1 MPQNKL
7 IRGIR
12 RLLGQALT
20 PAEFQ
25 DSVVEAIR
33 RRHAAAVVVRLG
45 VDELNVDLPDREGG
59 VIYLE
64 RAYALHRAAP
74 RNLPLLLDEVISMLD
89 PIEIASADELVV
101 LVRPFK
107 FEAEPQADLL
117 RRPLASVLGAHVAL
131 DKPERYVFAPAS
143 ELRES
148 LKLDDEALWDRALR
162 NTRDKLGVD
171 PAPLIPEQIMLI
183 QTDDGL
189 AASLLALDD
198 FWDSKKLTAMGPLA
212 VAAPS
217 HMEVHIAP
225 LSDAASVRRLR
236 EVLAEADGP
245 FFLTNDLLVRRDG
258 RWEVLP

>member
-1 MPQNKL
+1 MPQSKL
-7 IRGIR
+7 MRGMR

-25 DSVVEAIR
+25 DCVVEEIK
-33 RRHAAAVVVRLG
+33 RRHPSAIVVRMD
-45 VDELNVDLPDREGG
+45 VDELRVILPDQEDGF
-59 VIYLE
+59 IHLE
-64 RAYALHRAAP
+64 RAHALHRTAP
-74 RNLPLLLDEVISMLD
+74 RNLSLLLNEVVSMLD

-101 LVRPFK
+101 LVRPFE
-107 FEAEPQADLL
+107 FEAEPRADML
-117 RRPLASVLGAHVAL
+117 RRPLAGVLGAHVAL

-148 LKLDDEALWDRALR
+148 LKLEDEALWERALR
-162 NTRDKLGVD
+162 NTCDKLGVD

-198 FWDSKKLTAMGPLA
+198 LWDSEKLTAMGPLA

-225 LSDAASVRRLR
+225 LSDPASVKRLR

-245 FFLTNDLLVRRDG
+245 FFLTSDLFVRRDR
-258 RWEVLP
+258 RWEVAP